1 MEPTGVNK
9 ILVEKYGYEWVNGKA
24 WAPGTAPEPEVST
37 IDVTP
42 GPLPDWITP
51 PPADA
56 FVTEALETLTNP
68 VTGEKFTVPTG
79 GYTVNVSAPT
89 PIEDTSPTPTEPV
102 ATPEPVPSEPIS
114 LEEKIEQ
121 LKASLSELQ
130 KKYEEAL
137 QKLEQANARIAELEG
152 QQGEAPV
159 GDQSSSDLDAKPEV
173 TPSPTPEPSKPE
185 APAVETPEP
194 ASTPSYPEPTGVNK
208 ILVEKYGYEW
218 VNGQAWKPGT
228 APEVE
233 VAESS
238 SSDNASYK
246 SNIKIEDV
254 QSISYFLNGG
264 NKKSS
269 AIFQELVELPVDL
282 VIMAPTDQDR
292 TALINWEKN
301 LIFENTEVEQLKH
314 GSEQP
319 KLLIASKGFGNFWPI
334 VGAVEAQDIQM
345 TWDQNRDGIPDENA
359 PTWFGPVNDGWF
371 AAIDNPVS
379 KKFGNW
385 AYLDQHP
392 EYYVRYWEDA
402 WLNYIKSFISE
413 LAQEGWNGIFL
424 DVVAA
429 YAWLRENSFTDD
441 IFTPKE
447 LADLTYEALGK
458 LRSFIDTEVPGFL
471 LLFNATELH
480 HVVREK
486 PEIVSLADAIV
497 KESIAFYSG
506 EVFSSNSNPKVH
518 SIDHLKSEPYGL
530 ADASI
535 SSAYDYNVPVFGID
549 YVENDLDAFA
559 IYSRILNENKVISSV
574 SNDIHFR
581 QGPVPDIF
589 IFSGSNGNDEIKSLS
604 GSHTMLIGFE
614 GSDTLIGSEVTD
626 LINGGSGNDIIN
638 GAGGVDTAVF
648 NYDISA
654 YEITKLNETIISVK
668 TYDYFKSLHNVE
680 IKVGGSSVLGEN
692 PMFDLSINGNLVGAS
707 EILYARNN
715 NVFKYTVSENIE
727 TITFHNTNQRYFP
740 SEDAAIGTWI
750 DDLKVDNSIVD
761 LGEVTFLDGQENWAG
776 LDEHYNLNPG
786 SGRVLFETSDYNS
799 TPIHDG
805 DDTLIN
811 IEVLSFADQDI
822 LVSEL

>member
-1 MEPTGVNK
+1 
-9 ILVEKYGYEWVNGKA
+9 
-24 WAPGTAPEPEVST
+24 
-37 IDVTP
+37 
-42 GPLPDWITP
+42 
-51 PPADA
+51 
-56 FVTEALETLTNP
+56 
-68 VTGEKFTVPTG
+68 
-79 GYTVNVSAPT
+79 
-89 PIEDTSPTPTEPV
+89 
-102 ATPEPVPSEPIS
+102 
-114 LEEKIEQ
+114 
-121 LKASLSELQ
+121 
-130 KKYEEAL
+130 
-137 QKLEQANARIAELEG
+137 RIC
-152 QQGEAPV
+152 
-159 GDQSSSDLDAKPEV
+159 
-173 TPSPTPEPSKPE
+173 
-185 APAVETPEP
+185 
-194 ASTPSYPEPTGVNK
+194 
-208 ILVEKYGYEW
+208 
-218 VNGQAWKPGT
+218 
-228 APEVE
+228 
-233 VAESS
+233 
-238 SSDNASYK
+238 
-246 SNIKIEDV
+246 
-254 QSISYFLNGG
+254 
-264 NKKSS
+264 
-269 AIFQELVELPVDL
+269 
-282 VIMAPTDQDR
+282 
-292 TALINWEKN
+292 
-301 LIFENTEVEQLKH
+301 
-314 GSEQP
+314 
-319 KLLIASKGFGNFWPI
+319 
-334 VGAVEAQDIQM
+334 
-345 TWDQNRDGIPDENA
+345 
-359 PTWFGPVNDGWF
+359 
-371 AAIDNPVS
+371 
-379 KKFGNW
+379 
-385 AYLDQHP
+385 
-392 EYYVRYWEDA
+392 
-402 WLNYIKSFISE
+402 
-413 LAQEGWNGIFL
+413 
-424 DVVAA
+424 
-429 YAWLRENSFTDD
+429 
-441 IFTPKE
+441 
-447 LADLTYEALGK
+447 
-458 LRSFIDTEVPGFL
+458 
-471 LLFNATELH
+471 
-480 HVVREK
+480 
-486 PEIVSLADAIV
+486 
-497 KESIAFYSG
+497 
-506 EVFSSNSNPKVH
+506 
-518 SIDHLKSEPYGL
+518 
-530 ADASI
+530 
-535 SSAYDYNVPVFGID
+535 
-549 YVENDLDAFA
+549 